1 MQKSKIKNNF
11 LHIYRDN
18 ARQKGLE
25 MKKDSTR
32 LMALILAIVLGGATV
47 LTTVSYFIFT
57 MASK

>member
-1 MQKSKIKNNF
+1 MQKSKIKNKF
-11 LHIYRDN
+11 LHIYRDK

>member
-1 MQKSKIKNNF
+1 
-11 LHIYRDN
+11 
-18 ARQKGLE
+18 